1 MLVENL
7 RRELLAQR
15 SAGEGASLQRGAR
28 ARAEMEVEVR
38 SEGREA
44 EANPAKL
51 AGLRRGADFRIALW
65 LPGTLLMSG
74 TVVIPGT
81 VNQRPE

>member
-1 MLVENL
+1 MRIVVRLGFVAPAAVVLE
-7 RRELLAQR
+7 EEEAVH
-15 SAGEGASLQRGAR
+15 
-28 ARAEMEVEVR
+28 RAEQMEVEVR

-74 TVVIPGT
+74 TVGIPGT
-81 VNQRPE
+81 VNQLPE